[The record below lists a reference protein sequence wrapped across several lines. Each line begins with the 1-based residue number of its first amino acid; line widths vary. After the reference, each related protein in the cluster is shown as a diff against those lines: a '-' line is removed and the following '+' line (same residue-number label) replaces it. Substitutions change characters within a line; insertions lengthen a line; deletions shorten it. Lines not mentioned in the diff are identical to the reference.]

1 MQVVAIEKLTKTKF
15 RVLWDDDTAWTL
27 KVQAMNELSLT
38 EGLEAND
45 ETFEY
50 WYEDYVIKPA
60 KRKALSLL
68 EKSDYTKKDLENRLF
83 RDGFPADAVKRAVDY
98 VVGYRYVDD
107 ERYARNYINYRTQG
121 KSRQMVYQTLVSKG
135 IDSDII
141 EATMSEG
148 EFDDVENIQQ
158 ICEKKFGDIGTLP
171 KEKQIK
177 VLNYFLRRGY
187 KYSDIVR
194 VIKDFDSI

>member
-15 RVLWDDDTAWTL
+15 RIVWDDDTAWTL
-27 KVQAMNELSLT
+27 KVQEMNVLSLS
-38 EGLEAND
+38 EGLEVDD
-45 ETFEY
+45 ETYER

-83 RDGFPADAVKRAVDY
+83 RDGFPADAVDAAVSY
-98 VVGYRYVDD
+98 VTGYRYVDD
-107 ERYARNYINYRTQG
+107 ERYARNYINYKTQG
-121 KSRQMVYQTLVSKG
+121 KSRQMIYQTLVSKG

-148 EFDDVENIQQ
+148 EFDDEENIRQ
-158 ICEKKFGDIGTLP
+158 ICEKKFGDIGSLP

-187 KYSDIVR
+187 KYNDIVR
-194 VIKDFDSI
+194 VIKEFDSI

>member
-38 EGLEAND
+38 EGLEVSD
-45 ETFEY
+45 ETFKY

-83 RDGFPADAVKRAVDY
+83 RDGFPADAVKTAVDY

-135 IDSDII
+135 IGSDII

-148 EFDDVENIQQ
+148 EFDDVENIRH